1 MRKLLNMPF
10 GELMTE
16 SDAIAAAKRCGKVV
30 SVGDVV
36 SLALFQHGIV
46 PHVTVYDMMTERHP
60 MTQLDNHIKDLPG
73 KEVMVRN
80 PAGRITPDMVSA
92 VSKAMYSDVPTRIKV
107 EGEEDLA
114 GLVCAAL
121 APDNSCLVYGLP
133 GKGMAVVKVDEKV
146 RDNAKNM
153 IYAMEESD

>member
-1 MRKLLNMPF
+1 MV
-10 GELMTE
+10 E
-16 SDAIAAAKRCGKVV
+16 SEAVAAAKKCGKVV

-36 SLALFQHGIV
+36 SLALVQHGIL
-46 PHVTVYDMMTERHP
+46 PHVTIYDNMTERSP
-60 MTQLDNHIKDLPG
+60 MTLLESRIKDLPG
-73 KEVMVRN
+73 NDIMVRN

-121 APDNSCLVYGLP
+121 APDNSCLVYGMP
-133 GKGMAVVKVDEKV
+133 GKGMAVVKVDDKV
-146 RDNAKNM
+146 RKDAKEI
-153 IYAMEESD
+153 IYAMEESN